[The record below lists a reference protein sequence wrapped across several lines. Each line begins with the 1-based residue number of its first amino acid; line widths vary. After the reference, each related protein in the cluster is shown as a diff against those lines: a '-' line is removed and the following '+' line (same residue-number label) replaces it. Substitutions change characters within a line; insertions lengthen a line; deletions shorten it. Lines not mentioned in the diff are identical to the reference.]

1 MIFCYKLKMLWV
13 CYITV
18 VSKTK
23 GRAGQPINIVVGGT
37 VAADDSTNEWLSIL
51 DQKVVSIVLLFKFH
65 TLLFVYGKKNKRHI
79 YSFNACIVNDQWRAC
94 WTGELVPNRSKIYWY
109 RNWR

>member
-65 TLLFVYGKKNKRHI
+65 TLLFVYWKKKKTYI
-79 YSFNACIVNDQWRAC
+79 
-94 WTGELVPNRSKIYWY
+94 
-109 RNWR
+109 